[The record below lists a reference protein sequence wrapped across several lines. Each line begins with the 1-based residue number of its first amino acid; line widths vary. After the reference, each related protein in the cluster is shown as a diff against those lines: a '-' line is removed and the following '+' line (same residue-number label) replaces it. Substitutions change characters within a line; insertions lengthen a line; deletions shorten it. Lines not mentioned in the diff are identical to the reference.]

1 MMENGSKKEESL
13 GEVKTKN
20 YQLELLPLGVVFREK
35 APNFNGLETGTSA
48 SVTVTAGLDTDSD
61 PPDTD

>member
-1 MMENGSKKEESL
+1 MENEINKDESV

-20 YQLELLPLGVVFREK
+20 YQLELLPFGVVFREK
-35 APNFNGLETGTSA
+35 APIFNGLESGTTA
-48 SVTVTAGLDTDSD
+48 SVTVTLPADTDTD